1 MLIEINQ
8 GKKIKSSM
16 TPTEGGLLRKGQIM
30 EDLIRVLTLIG
41 LVLQIVAVVL
51 DLLK

>member
-16 TPTEGGLLRKGQIM
+16 TPHWRGPFSKGQIM